1 MEIGFI
7 GLGMM
12 GQAMALNLLR
22 SGHKVTVYNRTR
34 SRAEDLQSEGA
45 IIADH
50 PQQTCA
56 GEIVITMLADD
67 AATEEILFGSGN
79 IISAM
84 HDGAIHISMS
94 TISVALSERLTEAHH
109 SAGQQF
115 VAAPVF
121 GRPQAAAAGQLN
133 IVAAGSAEALERCH
147 PAFDVIG
154 QKTFVVGEKPSIAN
168 VIKLSGNFLIVSMTE
183 SLGEAFALTRK
194 SGIDPDQY
202 LEIMTSILFPA
213 PIYKSY
219 GGLIAQQKYDP
230 PGFRLKLGLKDIRL
244 VLAAAEAHS
253 VPMPAASVLR
263 DHLIS
268 AIARGYE
275 DLDVS
280 ALALVC
286 AEDAGL

>member
-1 MEIGFI
+1 MDIGFI

-12 GQAMALNLLR
+12 GQAMAGNLLR
-22 SGHKVTVYNRTR
+22 SGHKVTIYNRTR
-34 SRAEDLQSEGA
+34 SRAEELHSEGA
-45 IIADH
+45 ILAYH
-50 PQQTCA
+50 PREACA

-67 AATEEILFGSGN
+67 AATEEVVFGSGN
-79 IISAM
+79 MIAALLS
-84 HDGAIHISMS
+84 GAVHISMS
-94 TISVALSERLTEAHH
+94 TISVALSDRLTEAHL

-133 IVAAGSAEALERCH
+133 IVAAGSTDVLERCR
-147 PAFDVIG
+147 PLFDALG

-168 VIKLSGNFLIVSMTE
+168 LIKLSGNFLIISMTE

-219 GGLIAQQKYDP
+219 GGLIAQQKYEP

-244 VLAAAEAHS
+244 VLAAAEAQS

-280 ALALVC
+280 ALALIC